1 MPSVHDGEI
10 LATFI
15 FLPVSYVSPAANRRR
30 GWWSLAWG
38 TQHHSL
44 TFSCLYLVAGPTS
57 LTEGKRSVL
66 PVWET
71 RHTEALTGSL
81 SLSRRANRVFRS
93 VNCVHCHLSF
103 VRVCLMSINEDLF
116 SRFPALNSLLIYWCC
131 DLELVASL
139 RARCIFTYC
148 RLCGVFMLFY
158 LDTFFM
164 SSGKV
169 LDLIFNTI
177 WEAFSINRE
186 SKFNN

>member
-1 MPSVHDGEI
+1 MVVLGLRDTASFSHVQLSVSSSRPHFAHWREAQCSSRLGNE
-10 LATFI
+10 TH
-15 FLPVSYVSPAANRRR
+15 
-30 GWWSLAWG
+30 GG
-38 TQHHSL
+38 THWFSL
-44 TFSCLYLVAGPTS
+44 T
-57 LTEGKRSVL
+57 LT
-66 PVWET
+66 T
-71 RHTEALTGSL
+71 
-81 SLSRRANRVFRS
+81 ANRVFRS